1 MPERTAVLS
10 THLTEAQKAAFEAK
24 ARTAG
29 MAPEEALRILA
40 LRYIDAGRL
49 DAGGRMPV
57 VKMTDAP
64 AAVRRRLDLC
74 AKRHD
79 PAPKA

>member
-1 MPERTAVLS
+1 MADGTAVLS

-24 ARTAG
+24 ARVAG

-40 LRYIDAGRL
+40 LRYIDAG
-49 DAGGRMPV
+49 GRMPV

-64 AAVRRRLDLC
+64 AALRRRLDLC
-74 AKRHD
+74 AKRQD
-79 PAPKA
+79 PTPKA